1 MLNKPKKLQSKRRY
15 VRRAAGAA
23 LIAAAALLLIGAWWV
38 SSQDINKLGEP
49 LHGQTLLFDRNGGQ
63 YAALSSSK
71 IIPVPLAE
79 IPKHLVNA
87 VVAVEDK
94 RFYEHEGVDL
104 SALGRAAV
112 RNIRAGGVVEGG
124 STITQQLAKNVLLNA
139 DRTMARKLKEAAM
152 AVKIELVYDKD
163 EILEMYMNQIY
174 FGEGA
179 WGVEQ
184 AARVYFGKS
193 AAGLGLAESALL
205 AALPKAPSHYSPYTD
220 EGRALERRNLVL
232 QLMAEQGY
240 ITADERKQAQAEP
253 IRTSGEREAPGRKY
267 PYYVDYVLQ
276 EAEETYGLTE
286 RELLSG
292 EYRIYTH
299 LDPKVQEAVEQV
311 YADNSMFPEQAD
323 DIPVQSG
330 AVVSEPS
337 SGAIRGL
344 VGGRGGQVYRGL
356 NRASQI
362 RRQPGSAF
370 KPISVYAPALAEGYK
385 ADSRLYD
392 GELDI
397 GGYRPRNYD
406 GSSRGEVSLKEALV
420 HSYNVPA
427 VWLLNEIGLGKGW
440 DYAMKAGFKLLPE
453 DRNLSLAL
461 GGLQQGVSPL
471 ELGQAYGAFANGGMM
486 MESHAIVRI
495 ENKAGTVIG
504 EASPA
509 KTRLLSENDAYTMTL
524 LLEEAVKS
532 GTGTRAAL
540 ERPAAGKTGTTQLPD
555 TEMFQGLDGSKDIW
569 FAGYTPEL
577 AAAIWMGYDKTDADH
592 YMQATGGTYPAVLF
606 QRIMSLALAGEPVRP
621 FPVPDG
627 YDPYLAIAR
636 ESKQEDKGNKKDKV
650 KEKDKKENEER
661 EENRKDNGKKEAERS
676 GRADD
681 TDDEGDGGGED
692 DDDNDND
699 NDNVNDDPEWE
710 QPGKGNGKG
719 NGKKDRED

>member
-1 MLNKPKKLQSKRRY
+1 MTNQRKKHHSKWRY
-15 VRRAAGAA
+15 VRRAAGAV

-38 SSQDINKLGEP
+38 SSQDISKLREP
-49 LHGQTLLFDRNGGQ
+49 LHGQTLLLDRSGGQ

-71 IIPVPLAE
+71 IIPVPLAD
-79 IPKHLVNA
+79 IPEHLVNA
-87 VVAVEDK
+87 IVAVEDK

-104 SALGRAAV
+104 SALGRAAF
-112 RNIRAGGVVEGG
+112 RNIKAGGVVEGG

-152 AVKIELVYDKD
+152 AVKIEMVYDKD

-184 AARVYFGKS
+184 AARVYFDKQ
-193 AAGLGLAESALL
+193 AAELSLAESAML
-205 AALPKAPSHYSPYTD
+205 AALPKAPSHYSPYASKD
-220 EGRALERRNLVL
+220 RALERRNLVL

-240 ITADERKQAQAEP
+240 ITADEQEQAQAEP
-253 IRTSGEREAPGRKY
+253 IRTSGGKQEMSARKY
-267 PYYVDYVLQ
+267 PYYVDYVLE
-276 EAEETYGLTE
+276 EAEEVFGLTE
-286 RELLSG
+286 RQLLSG

-299 LDPKVQEAVEQV
+299 LDPKVQEAVEQA
-311 YADNSMFPEQAD
+311 YADDSMFPEQAD

-337 SGAIRGL
+337 SGAVRGL

-370 KPISVYAPALAEGYK
+370 KPVSVYAPALAEGYT
-385 ADSRLYD
+385 AGSRLYD

-397 GGYRPRNYD
+397 GGYKPRNYD
-406 GSSRGEVSLKEALV
+406 GSSRGEVSLKDALV

-427 VWLLNEIGLGKGW
+427 VWLLNEIGISKGW
-440 DYAMKAGFKLLPE
+440 DFALKAGFELLPE

-471 ELGQAYGAFANGGMM
+471 ELVQAYGAFAKGGVMV
-486 MESHAIVRI
+486 ENHAIVRI
-495 ENKAGTVIG
+495 ETKEGRIVG
-504 EASPA
+504 KASPEE
-509 KTRLLSENDAYTMTL
+509 TRLLSENHAYTMTL
-524 LLEEAVKS
+524 LLEEAVNT

-577 AAAIWMGYDKTDADH
+577 AAAVWMGYDQTDADH
-592 YMQATGGTYPAVLF
+592 YMRVTGGTYPAALF
-606 QRIMSLALAGEPVRP
+606 QRMMSLALAGEPVRP

-627 YDPYLAIAR
+627 YDPSLAGAR
-636 ESKQEDKGNKKDKV
+636 ESRQEGKANARQDDKGDKGKKKDKE
-650 KEKDKKENEER
+650 KEKENEER
-661 EENRKDNGKKEAERS
+661 EENRKDKGKKEPEQS
-676 GRADD
+676 GRADGA
-681 TDDEGDGGGED
+681 DDDSD
-692 DDDNDND
+692 DDDNDD
-699 NDNVNDDPEWE
+699 RDRE
-710 QPGKGNGKG
+710 QPGKGNGRG
-719 NGKKDRED
+719 NGKKERED